1 VTAAGA
7 RGARCEREV
16 DVDGRRLRL
25 TSLDKVLWP
34 RTGFTK
40 GEMVDYYRRIA
51 PLLVPHLAG
60 RPVTLGRFPDGVE
73 GPGFAQTECRG
84 RPDWLRTRALR
95 LRSGQTRRFCL
106 VDEDAALLW
115 VANLGTIE
123 LHPYLGGGPDGE
135 QAVLVLFD
143 LDPGPPAGLLDAA
156 RVALRLRDTLA
167 RLGLAAFV
175 KTSGASGLHVVVP
188 LGEPHPYEAVSAF
201 AAGIAGALESAHP
214 GEVSQTARRAGR
226 AGRVL
231 VDWRQNHPRRSTIA
245 PYSLRATPWPLVSAP
260 VDWPEIEDA
269 VAAGAP
275 EALVFPPAAVLD
287 RAERLGDLHAP
298 VLARRQRLPG

>member
-1 VTAAGA
+1 VTSGV
-7 RGARCEREV
+7 RGGGRELEL
-16 DVDGRRLRL
+16 DVDGRRVRL

-51 PLLVPHLAG
+51 PALLPHLAG
-60 RPVTLGRFPDGVE
+60 RPLTLGRFPDGVE

-84 RPDWLRTRALR
+84 RPDWLATRPLR
-95 LRSGQTRRFCL
+95 LRSGETRRFCL
-106 VDEDAALLW
+106 VEDVAALLW

-123 LHPYLGGGPDGE
+123 LHPYLGAGPDGE
-135 QAVLVLFD
+135 QAVLALFD
-143 LDPGPPAGLLDAA
+143 LDPGPFAGLLAAA
-156 RVALRLRDTLA
+156 RVALRLRDS
-167 RLGLAAFV
+167 LAARGLTSFA

-188 LGEPHPYEAVSAF
+188 LNEPYPYEAVSAF
-201 AAGIAGALESAHP
+201 AARIAGALEAAHP
-214 GEVSQTARRAGR
+214 GEVSQAARRSAR

-245 PYSLRATPWPLVSAP
+245 PYSLRSTPWPLVSAP
-260 VDWPEIEDA
+260 VDWAEIEAA
-269 VAAGAP
+269 VAAAAP
-275 EALVFPPAAVLD
+275 AALAFSPAAVLD

-298 VLARRQRLPG
+298 VLSLRQRLPG